1 MGWTIWI
8 TIGGIW
14 GGLAVV
20 CGAFGAH
27 ALKSRLA
34 PDLLQTFELA
44 TRYHMYHA
52 LAILAVG
59 LLGTRVDTM
68 ALHTSGALFVAG
80 SLIFSGSLYTLALT
94 NTRWLGAITPIGG
107 VLLILGWFALGYA
120 AFAMRAPST

>member
-14 GGLAVV
+14 GGLAVIF
-20 CGAFGAH
+20 GAFGAH
-27 ALKSRLA
+27 ALKSRMT

-52 LAILAVG
+52 LGLLAVG
-59 LLGTRVDTM
+59 LLGTRVDTT
-68 ALHTSGALFVAG
+68 ALHVAGALFIAG
-80 SLIFSGSLYTLALT
+80 SLIFSGSLYILALT

-107 VLLILGWFALGYA
+107 ILLILGWFTLAYV
-120 AFAMRAPST
+120 AFALRSPSA

>member
-14 GGLAVV
+14 GGVAVIF
-20 CGAFGAH
+20 GAFGAH
-27 ALKSRLA
+27 ALKNRLT

-52 LAILAVG
+52 LALLAVG
-59 LLGTRVDTM
+59 LLGTRVDTA
-68 ALHTSGALFVAG
+68 ALHVAGALFIAG

-107 VLLILGWFALGYA
+107 VLLILGWFTLAFV
-120 AFAMRAPST
+120 AFALRSPSP